1 MEKTQSSVD
10 ILMKVILES
19 NVELYISMHESG
31 EFELIKEQYKLEQE
45 IMFAYGRKFALTR
58 ERTFNDVFN
67 ERFGVTNE

>member
-1 MEKTQSSVD
+1 MEKKQSSVD
-10 ILMKVILES
+10 ILMKSILES
-19 NVELYISMHESG
+19 NVELYISMQESG

-45 IMFAYGRKFALTR
+45 IMFAYGRQFALTR